1 MRCKNHG
8 RAGAPRPSAES
19 IKTERTAGV
28 SPVQFNN
35 ICLPALSFPLRSARF
50 QIEGKSV
57 GPNVL
62 SSAML
67 VMKYF
72 VRFMASSRPGPHWGF
87 GLPSDVAFHPGELF
101 LLLEQRFFREWN
113 QQVTVNLSIN

>member
-8 RAGAPRPSAES
+8 RAGAPSPSAES

-35 ICLPALSFPLRSARF
+35 ICFPALSFPLRSARF

-67 VMKYF
+67 IIKYF
-72 VRFMASSRPGPHWGF
+72 VMFSVSSGTVSHSELTFRHLLVF
-87 GLPSDVAFHPGELF
+87 PSCRTVLLYAAQAF
-101 LLLEQRFFREWN
+101 
-113 QQVTVNLSIN
+113 T

>member
-35 ICLPALSFPLRSARF
+35 ICFPALSFPLRMLRF

-72 VRFMASSRPGPHWGF
+72 VQVHRIIAARGPMRLWLAAG
-87 GLPSDVAFHPGELF
+87 DVAFHPGELF
-101 LLLEQRFFREWN
+101 FLLEQRFLGEWD
-113 QQVTVNLSIN
+113 QQVMVNLS